1 MKSYNES
8 NVYWIGLTF
17 IVAAVLYVHSRL
29 FSTPDCVN
37 LTGLYTIEV
46 ETVYENYTLGCDA
59 TEINKYVERHG
70 FERVGKND
78 AMNPV
83 YVK

>member
-1 MKSYNES
+1 MTNFNES
-8 NVYWIGLTF
+8 NVYWIGFTF
-17 IVAAVLYVHSRL
+17 IVAAVLYVHSHL
-29 FSTPDCVN
+29 FFTPDCVN

-70 FERVGKND
+70 FERVGEND

>member
-1 MKSYNES
+1 MTSYNES
-8 NVYWIGLTF
+8 NVYWIAFTF
-17 IVAAVLYVHSRL
+17 IVAALLYMHSHL
-29 FSTPDCVN
+29 FTAPDCVN
-37 LTGLYTIEV
+37 VTGLYTVEV
-46 ETVYENYTLGCDA
+46 ETVYENYTIGCDA
-59 TEINKYVERHG
+59 TEINKYVERHD